1 MDCCWVV
8 GCYRGLVITI
18 VSFFITIFSNNT
30 AKCVFNW
37 HVRTHAPLAS
47 AYIRFLVF
55 LFFIFPP
62 CRRSRQS
69 SHRKVCV
76 LIFKLSARSPFFW
89 INNQKVVTT
98 TTTTGVKKKDDAP
111 QSLTLASAS
120 MYRQEVGSSGRRK
133 FYVYR
138 KRERTVSYI
147 IQDVLLYFF
156 FLPSSFL

>member
-1 MDCCWVV
+1 
-8 GCYRGLVITI
+8 
-18 VSFFITIFSNNT
+18 
-30 AKCVFNW
+30 
-37 HVRTHAPLAS
+37 
-47 AYIRFLVF
+47 
-55 LFFIFPP
+55 
-62 CRRSRQS
+62 
-69 SHRKVCV
+69 V
-76 LIFKLSARSPFFW
+76 LIFKLSARSPFFL

-147 IQDVLLYFF
+147 IQDVPYIF